1 MTAFQWAGLVLGG
14 GLGAVVRFRVDRLI
28 TARAAAWFP
37 VGTLTVNLSGA
48 ALLGLIAGAA
58 LSPSLVLVGGTG
70 FIGSYTTFSTWLLE
84 TGRLAEESRRS
95 IATVNVVLSVVIGV
109 LAVGCGQLL
118 GKHLYVA

>member
-1 MTAFQWAGLVLGG
+1 MIASQWAGLMLGG

-28 TARAAAWFP
+28 TARAGAWFP
-37 VGTLTVNLSGA
+37 VGTLAVNLSGA

-58 LSPSLVLVGGTG
+58 LSPSVALVGGTG

-84 TGRLAEESRRS
+84 TSRLAEERQRS
-95 IATVNVVLSVVIGV
+95 IATVNVAVSVVVGT

-118 GKHLYVA
+118 GKHL